1 MPNSNRNR
9 NSQKGNE
16 NEKRTGNSDRE
27 KTGYQKLPDN
37 PSHRSDE
44 SISTADNP
52 ANGKYSRTG
61 KRDDEIDNDNT
72 RGGR

>member
-16 NEKRTGNSDRE
+16 KENRKGGITEEKE
-27 KTGYQKLPDN
+27 GYKKLRDN
-37 PSHRSDE
+37 PSNKSDE
-44 SISTADNP
+44 SISTADDSSS
-52 ANGKYSRTG
+52 GIYSRTG
-61 KRDDEIDNDNT
+61 KRDDEVNNEDT